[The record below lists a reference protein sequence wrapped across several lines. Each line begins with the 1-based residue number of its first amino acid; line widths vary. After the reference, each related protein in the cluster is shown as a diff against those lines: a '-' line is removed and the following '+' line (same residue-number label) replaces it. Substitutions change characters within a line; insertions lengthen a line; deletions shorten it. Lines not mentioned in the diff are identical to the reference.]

1 MNVFGGLEGGA
12 SLSKIVLLS
21 AEGHVL
27 ASDES
32 GPATNHWMIGVDE
45 CFARIARMVADA
57 LRMAALPA
65 DTRLAA
71 LGLCLSGCED
81 EAANAEMAAQF
92 ERRYPSVARAC
103 VVASDTLGSLLTAT
117 PSGGV
122 VLIAGT
128 GSNCLLFNPDQSHV
142 KCGGWGHVLGD
153 WGAAFQIANEAIKT
167 VIEVEENFRREE
179 HDVSGVRDVVFRH
192 FSVHKTSE
200 LLTPIYAHFDKTS
213 FAALCRPLALRESFP
228 SINSVY
234 CLLSPAVAVEKDDP
248 LAKALFRRAA
258 VDLAKHV
265 NAVLPS
271 AHPSLLSL
279 PGGLPVVCV
288 GSVFKSWPLL
298 RDGFFATLSPTIRE
312 LSLRRLTTSSS
323 FGAAFLASKL
333 NAQTMRMHFDANS
346 ELLDR
351 FSRQQY
357 EKR

>member
-1 MNVFGGLEGGA
+1 
-12 SLSKIVLLS
+12 
-21 AEGHVL
+21 
-27 ASDES
+27 
-32 GPATNHWMIGVDE
+32 MIGVDE

-81 EAANAEMAAQF
+81 ERQNAEMAAQF

-153 WGAAFQIANEAIKT
+153 YGAAFWIANEAIKT

-228 SINSVY
+228 FTTASIIS
-234 CLLSPAVAVEKDDP
+234 LSLSVAVEKDDP

-258 VDLAKHV
+258 EDLAKHV

-271 AHPSLLSL
+271 AHPVSSPAVIVVPPDPAL
-279 PGGLPVVCV
+279 PRSRCSPKTADFP
-288 GSVFKSWPLL
+288 S
-298 RDGFFATLSPTIRE
+298 FAWVLCSRAGRCLET
-312 LSLRRLTTSSS
+312 
-323 FGAAFLASKL
+323 A
-333 NAQTMRMHFDANS
+333 
-346 ELLDR
+346 
-351 FSRQQY
+351 FSRLSRRQY
-357 EKR
+357 ESSLCVA